1 MTLMSSLSLQM
12 MDELN
17 ECSRLMVENLE
28 KEVTMDNEFDIRK

>member
-28 KEVTMDNEFDIRK
+28 KEVKMDNEFDIRK